1 MMDLKKTAKELF
13 PAAEKGK
20 NFKDS
25 KLVGEQRWMV
35 VKKGGMGS

>member
-25 KLVGEQRWMV
+25 KLVGEQR
-35 VKKGGMGS
+35 